1 MAEKRDLEDRV
12 VVVTGASRGI
22 GYFAAREAAAR
33 GANVIAVARTVG
45 GLEDLDDEIRAMGN
59 SATLVPADLRDGEA
73 LDQLGGAIY
82 ARWGKVDG
90 VIANAGALGILSP
103 VSHIPPNDVEL
114 VMDVNV
120 TSIFRLIR
128 SLDPLLR
135 QSDAGRFTA
144 LSSAAADSAKP
155 FWSLYA
161 ASKAAVN
168 ALVKSYAGE
177 LANTAIKANVVYP
190 GAVRTQ
196 MRAKAFPGE
205 DPQSLP
211 HPSELASAIVDTIS
225 PDFSETGMI
234 IDIGQGKSRTL

>member
-1 MAEKRDLEDRV
+1 M
-12 VVVTGASRGI
+12 
-22 GYFAAREAAAR
+22 
-33 GANVIAVARTVG
+33 
-45 GLEDLDDEIRAMGN
+45 
-59 SATLVPADLRDGEA
+59 
-73 LDQLGGAIY
+73 
-82 ARWGKVDG
+82 
-90 VIANAGALGILSP
+90 
-103 VSHIPPNDVEL
+103 
-114 VMDVNV
+114 
-120 TSIFRLIR
+120 
-128 SLDPLLR
+128 
-135 QSDAGRFTA
+135 
-144 LSSAAADSAKP
+144 
-155 FWSLYA
+155 
-161 ASKAAVN
+161 N